1 MHPQPMNRGIEIA
14 SDVADG
20 PQSVIRDQVR
30 NGVAVRMAVLEE
42 VLSAARGERAMS
54 PATRGTIFL
63 EQARVLS
70 HLAHDAAQFVLRL
83 AAPKCAAHAAP
94 GSFVHLTCD
103 AAIPMRRPL
112 SIMRADATAGWI
124 ELLYKVV
131 GPGLTALA
139 ARRKGEEM
147 SVLGPIGRPFS
158 AHPERPRTLLLGGGV
173 GIPPMVFLAERLA
186 RIAAKRTGS
195 RWCSWDRRCRSRFA
209 RVPPR

>member
-30 NGVAVRMAVLEE
+30 NGVAVRMAVLAQ
-42 VLSAARGERAMS
+42 VLSARARRAAMS

-103 AAIPMRRPL
+103 ADHPHAPPAVDHACRRRRP
-112 SIMRADATAGWI
+112 AGSSCSTRSW
-124 ELLYKVV
+124 
-131 GPGLTALA
+131 
-139 ARRKGEEM
+139 ARG
-147 SVLGPIGRPFS
+147 
-158 AHPERPRTLLLGGGV
+158 
-173 GIPPMVFLAERLA
+173 
-186 RIAAKRTGS
+186 
-195 RWCSWDRRCRSRFA
+195 
-209 RVPPR
+209 